1 MDILELQSTITKTKT
16 LLDRLIRKME
26 MTEKRISEFESRR
39 IEITQSEQ

>member
-1 MDILELQSTITKTKT
+1 MDILELQSIITKTKT

>member
-1 MDILELQSTITKTKT
+1 MDILELQSITTKTKT
-16 LLDRLIRKME
+16 FLDRLIRKME